1 MDQALLRER
10 EAFLKRAKSQPVVEK
25 KRPKTG
31 FSTEPPPKKKKPGPG
46 FSEPGS
52 SRVSTGL
59 NYKTHAGSSKY
70 KFGILAKIVNFMKTR
85 YQEGD
90 FYPLNID
97 EILDETKQQDVGQK
111 QKMWLVNEALPNN
124 PKVTFEDGKYSFKP
138 AYNVRN
144 RKEMVR
150 LLKRHDQRGLGG
162 IMMDDVMESLPHAKI
177 GIKKLEKAGEII
189 ILTRPD
195 KKQVVYYNDRTYKL
209 KIEEEFKELWNS
221 TTVDSLDEEKIQD
234 YLKKQGINSMK
245 DHGPKKFNAPQ
256 RKKPNRKGQRKFKTH
271 NDHIS
276 DVLKDYSD
284 AKK

>member
-25 KRPKTG
+25 KRPKAG
-31 FSTEPPPKKKKPGPG
+31 SSKEPPPKKKKPGSG

-52 SRVSTGL
+52 SRASTGL
-59 NYKTHAGSSKY
+59 NYKTHAGSSKQ
-70 KFGILAKIVNFMKTR
+70 KFGILAKVVNHMKVR
-85 YQEGD
+85 HQQGD
-90 FYPLNID
+90 SYPLSIE
-97 EILDETKQQDVGQK
+97 EILDETNQMDVGPK
-111 QKMWLVNEALPNN
+111 HRMWLINEALPNN
-124 PKVTFEDGKYSFKP
+124 PKVSLEDGKYLFKP
-138 AYNVRN
+138 AFNVRN

-162 IMMDDVMESLPHAKI
+162 IMMEDVMESLPHAKV
-177 GIKKLEKAGEII
+177 GVEKLEKAGEII
-189 ILTRPD
+189 VLTKPD
-195 KKQVVYYNDRTYKL
+195 KKKVVYYNDRTFKL

-221 TTVDSLDEEKIQD
+221 TTVDSLDEEKIQE
-234 YLKKQGINSMK
+234 YLKKQGINSMQ
-245 DHGPKKFNAPQ
+245 DHGPKKYNAPQ

-276 DVLKDYSD
+276 EVLKDYSE